1 MNAVELSIAVLN
13 TELPLPNEENCGEK
27 SVSVPSLTPRSFGSY
42 RMSTNTSQHKVDFG
56 VEGSQTVENGTS
68 ATEVTMLTGV
78 AGA

>member
-1 MNAVELSIAVLN
+1 MLTALLSIGLLN

-68 ATEVTMLTGV
+68 ATAVTMLTGV
-78 AGA
+78 VA